1 MKFGRISIPKPQL
14 LPRRFLL
21 FLAIMGPGIITA
33 FADDDAGGI
42 ATYSIA
48 GAKHGYSYLWIAVLI
63 ILPLAIIQ
71 EMAARMG
78 AVTGKGLAS
87 LVREQF
93 GLKLTMFCMITLLIA
108 NVAVTTAE
116 FAGIAASL
124 QIFGIAKWLSV
135 PIMAFVVWLLVVRG
149 SYRSVEKVFLAFCLV
164 YFAYVISGFLAGPDW
179 AQVLRSTV
187 KPSFAFSTDYIL
199 LFIAFV
205 GTTITPWMQFF
216 VQANVVDKG
225 ITLKEYP
232 YTRLDVI
239 SGAFLTELITFFI
252 IIATAA
258 TLYKAGIPIN
268 NAADAAIALKPL
280 AGQYAS
286 VLFAVGLF
294 NASLLA
300 AFILPLSTSYA
311 ICEAFGWEAG
321 INTSFSE
328 APIFNGIYT
337 FTIAIGAL
345 TILLVPQSSLFFV
358 MLLSQEINGILL
370 PIILVFML
378 LIINNKEVM
387 GKYVNGR
394 IYNII
399 VWTTTL
405 IMIILSILVVLI
417 PLIEKIS
424 GK

>member
-1 MKFGRISIPKPQL
+1 MKFGRISFPRPQL
-14 LPRRFLL
+14 LTRRFLL

-33 FADDDAGGI
+33 FADNDSGGI

-48 GAKHGYSYLWIAVLI
+48 GAKYGYKFLWVAIAIVI
-63 ILPLAIIQ
+63 PLAIIQ

-78 AVTGKGLAS
+78 AVTGKGLAA

-93 GLKLTMFCMITLLIA
+93 GLKLTFFCMLTLLVA

-124 QIFGIAKWLSV
+124 EIFGIAKWISV
-135 PIMAFVVWLLVVRG
+135 PVMALIVWLLVVRG
-149 SYRSVEKVFLAFCLV
+149 SYRSVEKIFLSFCLV
-164 YFAYVISGFLAGPDW
+164 YFTYVVSGFLARPDW
-179 AQVLRSTV
+179 LHVFKSTV
-187 KPSFAFSTDYIL
+187 TPSFAFTTDYIL

-216 VQANVVDKG
+216 IQANVVDKG
-225 ITLKEYP
+225 ITVKEYS

-239 SGAFLTELITFFI
+239 TGAFFTEFIVFFI
-252 IIATAA
+252 ILATAS
-258 TLYKAGIPIN
+258 TLYKAGIPIHG
-268 NAADAAIALKPL
+268 AAEAAIALKPL

-286 VLFAVGLF
+286 TLFAIGLF

-321 INTSFSE
+321 IDRSFSK

-337 FTIAIGAL
+337 FTIVIGAL
-345 TILLVPQSSLFFV
+345 IILLVPEGSLFFV

-370 PIILVFML
+370 PIILIFML
-378 LIINNKEVM
+378 IIINDKDVM
-387 GKYVNGR
+387 GKYVNGKV
-394 IYNII
+394 YNII
-399 VWTTTL
+399 VWSMT
-405 IMIILSILVVLI
+405 IVMILLSVMVVLI

-424 GK
+424 SK

>member
-1 MKFGRISIPKPQL
+1 MKFGRISLPKPQL
-14 LPRRFLL
+14 LTRRLLL
-21 FLAIMGPGIITA
+21 FLAIMGPGIVTA
-33 FADDDAGGI
+33 FADNDSGGI
-42 ATYSIA
+42 ATYSIS
-48 GAKHGYSYLWIAVLI
+48 GATYGYKFLWVAVLI
-63 ILPLAIIQ
+63 IVPLAMIQ

-93 GLKLTMFCMITLLIA
+93 GLKLTLFCMLALLIA
-108 NVAVTTAE
+108 NIAVTTAE

-124 QIFGIAKWLSV
+124 HIFDINKWVSV
-135 PIMAFVVWLLVVRG
+135 PLMALIVWSLVIRG
-149 SYRSVEKVFLAFCLV
+149 SYRSVEKVFLAFCLI
-164 YFAYVISGFLAGPDW
+164 FFTYVISGFLARPDW
-179 AQVLRSTV
+179 PVVFKSTAM
-187 KPSFAFSTDYIL
+187 PSFVFTPDYIL

-216 VQANVVDKG
+216 IQANVVDKG
-225 ITLKEYP
+225 ITIKEYP
-232 YTRLDVI
+232 YTRVDVI
-239 SGAFLTELITFFI
+239 AGAFFTELIVFFI
-252 IIATAA
+252 ILATAS
-258 TLYKAGIPIN
+258 TLFRAGITIKD
-268 NAADAAIALKPL
+268 AADAALVLKPL

-286 VLFAVGLF
+286 ILFAVGLF

-321 INTSFSE
+321 INTTFKE

-337 FTIAIGAL
+337 FTILIGAL
-345 TILLVPQSSLFFV
+345 VILLVPDRSLFFV

-378 LIINNKEVM
+378 LIINDKEVM

-399 VWTTTL
+399 VWATTIFIITL
-405 IMIILSILVVLI
+405 SVLVVLI
-417 PLIEKIS
+417 PLIEKL
-424 GK
+424 K